1 MNRRRAPSRHSVDTV
16 RESMSGCGT
25 PNTADTVLSECGH
38 TSTPTQTSTRVLNL
52 RRGESPRGEKNN
64 GLGGPQAAPQR
75 QVCVTERSTHRY
87 RASGPLS
94 LRQLLAKKVKAHV
107 NIFRRWRRALMVRS
121 RDGQLTG
128 RRCYFQSYGWRPLRL
143 GMGSRWGHRRG
154 QQTPTT
160 RVVHRV
166 VVEKRA

>member
-121 RDGQLTG
+121 RDGLSVGSPEGSTDTN
-128 RRCYFQSYGWRPLRL
+128 FSLRS
-143 GMGSRWGHRRG
+143 GSLAIR
-154 QQTPTT
+154 PTT